1 MTPFLPTRPN
11 LPSGVRKT
19 FTDKMRTASRLL
31 ASVKPPRFLEAGSPT
46 GLTGLYTHRT
56 PRSTLLYLYNVT
68 LDKLKAIPAH
78 SVYRQSVERI
88 TQHRMSIVDLIKPH
102 GYDQWAVRAKQMLEE
117 HPEIFHGPGSHR
129 LAQHGGL
136 SFVVSEQKKEKDE
149 LPVEWDGE
157 EVTETLEGPRYAEE
171 LVKDSAVEWEPE
183 PPLEAH
189 Q

>member
-1 MTPFLPTRPN
+1 M
-11 LPSGVRKT
+11 
-19 FTDKMRTASRLL
+19 L

-68 LDKLKAIPAH
+68 LDKLKAVPEH

-88 TQHRMSIVDLIKPH
+88 TQHRMSIVDSIKPD

-117 HPEIFHGPGSHR
+117 HPEIFHDSGPHR
-129 LAQHGGL
+129 LAQHGGS
-136 SFVVSEQKKEKDE
+136 SFVVSEPTKEKDE
-149 LPVEWDGE
+149 GLVDWDGE
-157 EVTETLEGPRYAEE
+157 EVSETLEGPRSAEE
-171 LVKDSAVEWEPE
+171 RESPKYLGNKGFLVEDSAVKWESE